1 MSSEINDQASL
12 AGLTEDELKNQN
24 TKLRSAISALT
35 MGFEVEKSK
44 MSTKILELEKR
55 AALVDDYEKKLEDMD
70 LLLEEVE
77 IKD

>member
-1 MSSEINDQASL
+1 
-12 AGLTEDELKNQN
+12 
-24 TKLRSAISALT
+24 